1 MDKDELYVFMWNN
14 TTTQFYQPRILSSL
28 GSFDM
33 LHGFSTD
40 IFYTMMVYPAINAD
54 GNKAFNKQSANSL
67 RL

>member
-14 TTTQFYQPRILSSL
+14 TTTQFYQPRILSPL
-28 GSFDM
+28 GSVDM
-33 LHGFSTD
+33 HHGFSTD
-40 IFYTMMVYPAINAD
+40 IFYTMMVFRAINAD